1 MDTDKI
7 LKYINQIENAIL
19 ELKKIIGT
27 KEARL
32 EKLTKIKKNR
42 IEERQK
48 DKSIDLTQPIRRLFD
63 ENFFSDYKTDVDVV
77 KELRIKLLTTKTP
90 KRASVTNV
98 LRRMV
103 KNGLLNR
110 EKIASGKRKILAYK
124 NKSK

>member
-19 ELKKIIGT
+19 ELKKIIGSN
-27 KEARL
+27 EARL

-48 DKSIDLTQPIRRLFD
+48 DKSIDLIQPIRKLFD
-63 ENFFSDYKTDVDVV
+63 ENFFSDYKRDVDVV

-110 EKIASGKRKILAYK
+110 EKIVSGKRKILAYK